1 MFAAILK
8 PTTMRKIT
16 LALLLLE
23 FVSYSYSQEVAVDS
37 KGEPVFQFYSFEDA
51 RIQFNR
57 RTPISASYLF
67 HGREAKKNSGTL
79 LQLSILNSGD
89 FPLVSRLKD
98 IRPGAG
104 IKIGHQHLLG
114 DFNSID
120 HSDKNVTHTWGVNA
134 FFNVDNIKLYDTI
147 KSSAGKKY
155 PVTYGAEGNY
165 TFFFKNKKTNP
176 NWRKAL
182 SIYSSLSSTWND
194 HNFLSYQEV
203 SKITSRP
210 DVIAMQDFDGRY
222 GVLRDNFFKY
232 RMAVSFP
239 MFYKRFNPT
248 PYWAAIFGTQNSP
261 SYHMGVFANLLSSS
275 LNKSKTKMPGT
286 FGLGFDWVY
295 ATEHLPAKV
304 NLFLKLAVSFGRLK
318 EE

>member
-8 PTTMRKIT
+8 PTTMRKFT

-23 FVSYSYSQEVAVDS
+23 VVSYSYSQEVAVDS

-57 RTPISASYLF
+57 RTPISVSYLF
-67 HGREAKKNSGTL
+67 HGKEAKKNSGIL

-89 FPLVSRLKD
+89 FLLVSKLKD

-104 IKIGHQHLLG
+104 FKIGYQHVVN
-114 DFNSID
+114 DFNTID

-134 FFNVDNIKLYDTI
+134 FFNVDNLKLYDTI
-147 KSSAGKKY
+147 KGFAEKKY
-155 PVTYGAEGNY
+155 PLTYGVEGNY
-165 TFFFKNKKTNP
+165 TFFFKNKKGNP
-176 NWRKAL
+176 NWRNAL
-182 SIYSSLSSTWND
+182 SIYTSLSSTWND

-261 SYHMGVFANLLSSS
+261 SYHMGVFTNLLASP
-275 LNKSKTKMPGT
+275 LNKSKTKMPST

-295 ATEHLPAKV
+295 ATERLPAKV
-304 NLFLKLAVSFGRLK
+304 NLFLKLAVSFGKLK
-318 EE
+318 EQ